1 MDRKEEVLEKR
12 RRVLQFMKERG
23 LDGVL
28 FTQQNNFAWYTAGGR
43 NFVALA
49 SVRGAASILVTP
61 ERDYVITDNIEAPR
75 IEKEELED
83 LGFDLQ
89 VFQWYNKSGEKELL
103 SRLTSGGKIIEDTG
117 PLADDLAR
125 LRYSLTERELQRYRD
140 LGKRT
145 AEGMNTVARNLRI
158 GDTEFEIAGRLA
170 EEMFSRGLE
179 PIVLLIAFD
188 ERIEKFRHPL
198 PTDKKL
204 SRYAMLVVCTRQG
217 GLILSMTRLVHFGKP
232 TDELRRKHDAVVK
245 VDASFI
251 ANTKVGTPV
260 NEIFKRAIRAY
271 QETGYPEEWK
281 LHHQGGATGYSP
293 RDYKG
298 SLDCRE
304 VVLNNQAFAWN
315 PSITGTKSEDTIL
328 VTQKGPEIIS
338 EIEGWPT
345 IPVEVGGEEIP
356 RPDILVL

>member
-1 MDRKEEVLEKR
+1 MEER
-12 RRVLQFMKERG
+12 R

-49 SVRGAASILVTP
+49 SERGAASILVTP
-61 ERDYVITDNIEAPR
+61 EKDYVITNNIEAPR

-83 LGFDLQ
+83 LGFCLCL
-89 VFQWYNKSGEKELL
+89 FQWYDKREEKDLF
-103 SRLTSGGKIIEDTG
+103 SRLTSGKKIIKDTG

-125 LRYSLTERELQRYRD
+125 LRFSLTERELQRYRD

-145 AEGMNTVARNLRI
+145 AQGMDTVARGLKI

-170 EEMFSRGLE
+170 EEMLSRGLE

-188 ERIEKFRHPL
+188 ERIQKFRHPL

-204 SRYAMLVVCTRQG
+204 GRYAMLVVCTRQG
-217 GLILSMTRLVHFGKP
+217 GLILSMTRLVHFGKLS
-232 TDELRRKHDAVVK
+232 DELRKKHDAVAK
-245 VDASFI
+245 VDATFI
-251 ANTKVGTPV
+251 ANTRVGTPV
-260 NEIFKRAIRAY
+260 NEIFKKAIRAY

-298 SLDCRE
+298 SLNCRE
-304 VVLNNQAFAWN
+304 VVLQDQAFAWN

-328 VTQKGPEIIS
+328 ATQKGPEIIS
-338 EIEGWPT
+338 EIQGWPT
-345 IPVEVGGEEIP
+345 IPVEVEGEKIL
-356 RPDILVL
+356 RPNILVL